1 MVAAPP
7 PPDHHAEKQRTT
19 NDTDDT
25 DVSTAYAGTNSEQA
39 GAFLSRKHKPT
50 VILKALVEPP
60 LSTTTTAVSRCL
72 LSKYSLSALLTTPNQ
87 AFVSLGLHSWRR
99 GHGGRSTLYRRAIRF
114 T

>member
-39 GAFLSRKHKPT
+39 GAFLAETQANRLESSTSRT
-50 VILKALVEPP
+50 
-60 LSTTTTAVSRCL
+60 
-72 LSKYSLSALLTTPNQ
+72 SALNYNN
-87 AFVSLGLHSWRR
+87 
-99 GHGGRSTLYRRAIRF
+99 GR
-114 T
+114 